1 MKKNK
6 LPRLQ
11 TLYQAVLM
19 ALPIMTGVGV
29 SHAETNTNFANG
41 ALAGAA
47 IQYSPNVLLALS
59 VEFPTA
65 GLAYNS
71 NDVSIGNPRNYYN
84 TISIK
89 NRYLGYFDNR
99 KCYIYVPDAADKDAS
114 QAFAKSGYVT
124 KRSSMYDTSKDN
136 QEIFRDNDGGVINTT
151 YKPMNLNAVEYFKV
165 SSNAVDTADGIGL
178 CSGNNSDEFSGN
190 MLNWASMTAIDI
202 FRQALTGGNRA
213 ATIQSNS
220 KAYELGDTPNETYLR
235 RAMVT
240 PGRQNHN
247 QFVRRFIY
255 LPDNLLKRVMPHKY
269 ASDNISD
276 FVSYNATSYDQYAVN
291 RNAPDHWVRSKF
303 GDGNAVIVVEDQ
315 GFTVNFRR
323 RFQHNVCNSVRW
335 GRCNSSSPV
344 NRFLPVKSRY
354 MPYHAVV
361 RVCDDAGS
369 AQTYGTNHPTTS
381 IQCTQYPNNKYKPT
395 GLMQERIAD
404 MRFGALGYAN
414 VPGRGIHGGVLR
426 ARMKSLLGETAI
438 MTTAGDA
445 THPIQSTGGGV
456 DLGAEVNA
464 DTGQFIVNPDVSD
477 ASNSRVNNS
486 GVINYL
492 NKFGDYAGYKTNDP
506 GAELYYVAQRYL
518 RNAGFPKEYL
528 SFKAEGQASTFT
540 LNQIKNDDPTN
551 LAREWK
557 DNFPIILDWDNPL
570 VVKDVNNVRENA
582 CRPNQIVFIGDTNTH
597 YDIDLPGYGNSPT
610 DPLRFEPKIAT
621 QVEDSEINVS
631 TLADTILER
640 EKIDES
646 LLNKGTGSS
655 DVGAWSG
662 NSRFGLPALA
672 YWGHINDI
680 QKGLAGKQ
688 NINTFMIDV
697 VENGDYK
704 ADFLGMMKN
713 TYYLAAKYGSF
724 TYDKDRTVNDDGT
737 PYQPLPTERSS
748 WTDDPEGKTSIPA
761 FRKGVPRTYAIAN
774 SPENMVD
781 ALKNAINSSAGV
793 EAVTQS
799 RVTTDVSTEKAV
811 DLIQGVSVLRSGFT
825 EDSPTYSGTL
835 KKQMLKLV
843 SSSTDTTSQG
853 FTIVYND
860 NCATCWDAGKL
871 LNSTYHNTTGWSAR
885 NVYTTVNGT
894 VTKFAITN
902 ASNLQSKLHEGVVGT
917 DKVEATKL
925 IRYVLG
931 DNTNESVDDLR
942 VRSGYLMGMV
952 INSSPAAIRPLKA
965 NSVRA
970 GAQTCKFSDT
980 DFTERNKE
988 TRYAVAANDGM
999 LHLFNDEGAEILAYL
1014 PNAVLPKLSSYAKK
1028 TYLNPAHDRWLNDGT
1043 PSVNDVCHTVGT
1055 TAATEAR
1062 SILIGATGR
1071 GGNSVYAL
1079 DVTNLQSPNGNN
1091 ILWDFSHDDL
1101 GMTIPAP
1108 VVTHDKDGK
1117 PIAIISSGYRKNG
1130 GTDQGYIFVL
1140 KDIDKKR
1147 TITTDWVENTDY
1159 YKIPLGKAGVGE
1171 IFALD
1176 ANNDNA
1182 AEAIYV
1188 GDLEGKLWKLTLD
1201 ADGKFAVNGGQSGA
1215 TDKPLFE
1222 ADASIVGQPAVQK
1235 ISGKTYVVFATGRF
1249 FGDNDLP
1256 TTTKSLQNYAYGI
1269 IDKGDGVTVANNETS
1284 LLQQEIVVDK
1294 DKLTVDSGEYL
1305 KVTTNKFD
1313 ATKQGWRL
1321 KLSKNMLNMD
1331 AAGIYKNRLA
1341 QFTLITP
1348 GDGSI
1353 TNTDENICK
1362 RSGSTSTVLV
1372 DVRTGGTYAGNLFD
1386 TNNDGVY
1393 DSKDGDYS
1401 VFTQNNNIVQK
1412 ALMLK
1417 TTNGTTVT
1425 IGYGSG
1431 GAYSAATNPLSFTN
1445 TLKRLSWREI
1455 Y

>member
-71 NDVSIGNPRNYYN
+71 NDVSIGIPRNYYN

-136 QEIFRDNDGGVINTT
+136 QEIFRDTDGGVINTT

-178 CSGNNSDEFSGN
+178 CSGNNSNEFSGN

-220 KAYELGDTPNETYLR
+220 KAYELGDTQNETYLR

-335 GRCNSSSPV
+335 GRCSSSSPV

-361 RVCDDAGS
+361 RVCDDADS

-438 MTTAGDA
+438 MTTAGNA
-445 THPIQSTGGGV
+445 TQPIKSTGERV
-456 DLGAEVNA
+456 NLGAEVNVN
-464 DTGQFIVNPDVSD
+464 TGQFIVNPDVLD

-518 RNAGFPKEYL
+518 RNAGFPEEYI
-528 SFKAEGQASTFT
+528 SFKADGNQSTFT
-540 LNQIKNDDPTN
+540 LNQIKDDSSTSW
-551 LAREWK
+551 AREWK
-557 DNFPIILDWDNPL
+557 DDFPIILDWDNPL
-570 VVKDVNNVRENA
+570 VVKDVKDVRENA

-610 DPLRFEPKIAT
+610 DPLRFEPKT
-621 QVEDSEINVS
+621 STHVKDEEINVS
-631 TLADTILER
+631 TLADTILNLEG
-640 EKIDES
+640 IDES
-646 LLNKGTGSS
+646 RLNKGDGSS

-662 NSRFGLPALA
+662 NSRFGMPALA

-704 ADFLGMMKN
+704 ANYQDMMKN

-724 TYDKDRTVNDDGT
+724 TYDKDRTVI
-737 PYQPLPTERSS
+737 PLPTERSS

-761 FRKGVPRTYAIAN
+761 FKKGVPRTYAIAN
-774 SPENMVD
+774 SPENMVN

-843 SSSTDTTSQG
+843 SSSTDTASKG

-871 LNSTYHNTTGWSAR
+871 LNGTYHNTTGWSAR

-894 VTKFAITN
+894 ATKFATTN
-902 ASNLQSKLHEGVVGT
+902 ASTLQSKLHEGVVGT
-917 DKVEATKL
+917 DKVDATKL

-952 INSSPAAIRPLKA
+952 INSSPASIRPLKA

-970 GAQTCKFSDT
+970 GTQTCKFSDT
-980 DFTERNKE
+980 NFAERNKE

-999 LHLFNDEGAEILAYL
+999 LHLFNSNGAEILAYL

-1043 PSVNDVCHTVGT
+1043 PSVNDVCHTDGT
-1055 TAATEAR
+1055 TTEAR
-1062 SILIGATGR
+1062 SILIGTTGR

-1079 DVTNLQSPNGNN
+1079 DVTNLKSPDDNN

-1130 GTDQGYIFVL
+1130 GTDQGYMV
-1140 KDIDKKR
+1140 
-1147 TITTDWVENTDY
+1147 
-1159 YKIPLGKAGVGE
+1159 
-1171 IFALD
+1171 
-1176 ANNDNA
+1176 
-1182 AEAIYV
+1182 IY
-1188 GDLEGKLWKLTLD
+1188 L
-1201 ADGKFAVNGGQSGA
+1201 
-1215 TDKPLFE
+1215 
-1222 ADASIVGQPAVQK
+1222 
-1235 ISGKTYVVFATGRF
+1235 
-1249 FGDNDLP
+1249 
-1256 TTTKSLQNYAYGI
+1256 
-1269 IDKGDGVTVANNETS
+1269 
-1284 LLQQEIVVDK
+1284 
-1294 DKLTVDSGEYL
+1294 
-1305 KVTTNKFD
+1305 
-1313 ATKQGWRL
+1313 
-1321 KLSKNMLNMD
+1321 
-1331 AAGIYKNRLA
+1331 
-1341 QFTLITP
+1341 
-1348 GDGSI
+1348 
-1353 TNTDENICK
+1353 C
-1362 RSGSTSTVLV
+1362 
-1372 DVRTGGTYAGNLFD
+1372 
-1386 TNNDGVY
+1386 
-1393 DSKDGDYS
+1393 
-1401 VFTQNNNIVQK
+1401 
-1412 ALMLK
+1412 
-1417 TTNGTTVT
+1417 
-1425 IGYGSG
+1425 
-1431 GAYSAATNPLSFTN
+1431 
-1445 TLKRLSWREI
+1445 
-1455 Y
+1455 

>member
-71 NDVSIGNPRNYYN
+71 NDVSIGIPRNYYN

-136 QEIFRDNDGGVINTT
+136 QEIFRDTDGGVINTT

-178 CSGNNSDEFSGN
+178 CSGNNSNEFSGN

-220 KAYELGDTPNETYLR
+220 KAYELGDTQNETYLR

-323 RFQHNVCNSVRW
+323 FQHNVCNSVRW
-335 GRCNSSSPV
+335 GRCSSSSPV

-361 RVCDDAGS
+361 RVCDDADS

-438 MTTAGDA
+438 MTTAGNA
-445 THPIQSTGGGV
+445 TQPIKSTGERV
-456 DLGAEVNA
+456 NLGAEVNVN
-464 DTGQFIVNPDVSD
+464 TGQFIVNPDVLD

-518 RNAGFPKEYL
+518 RNAGFPEEYI
-528 SFKAEGQASTFT
+528 SFKADGNQSTFT
-540 LNQIKNDDPTN
+540 LNQIKDDSSTSW
-551 LAREWK
+551 AREWK
-557 DNFPIILDWDNPL
+557 DDFPIILDWDNPL
-570 VVKDVNNVRENA
+570 VVKDVKDVRENA

-610 DPLRFEPKIAT
+610 DPLRFEPKT
-621 QVEDSEINVS
+621 STHVKDEEINVS
-631 TLADTILER
+631 TLADTILNLEG
-640 EKIDES
+640 IDES
-646 LLNKGTGSS
+646 RLNKGDGSS

-662 NSRFGLPALA
+662 NSRFGMPALA

-704 ADFLGMMKN
+704 ANYQDMMKN

-724 TYDKDRTVNDDGT
+724 TYDKDRTVI
-737 PYQPLPTERSS
+737 PLPTERSS

-761 FRKGVPRTYAIAN
+761 FKKGVPRTYAIAN
-774 SPENMVD
+774 SPENMVN

-843 SSSTDTTSQG
+843 SSSTDTASKG

-871 LNSTYHNTTGWSAR
+871 LNGTYHNTTGWSAR

-894 VTKFAITN
+894 ATKFATTN
-902 ASNLQSKLHEGVVGT
+902 ASTLQSKLHEGVVGT
-917 DKVEATKL
+917 DKVDATKL

-952 INSSPAAIRPLKA
+952 INSSPASIRPLKA

-970 GAQTCKFSDT
+970 GTQTCKFSDT
-980 DFTERNKE
+980 NFAERNKE

-999 LHLFNDEGAEILAYL
+999 LHLFNSNGAEILAYL

-1043 PSVNDVCHTVGT
+1043 PSVNDVCHTDGT
-1055 TAATEAR
+1055 TTEAR
-1062 SILIGATGR
+1062 SILIGTTGR

-1079 DVTNLQSPNGNN
+1079 DVTNLKSPDDNN

-1130 GTDQGYIFVL
+1130 GTDQGYMV
-1140 KDIDKKR
+1140 
-1147 TITTDWVENTDY
+1147 
-1159 YKIPLGKAGVGE
+1159 
-1171 IFALD
+1171 
-1176 ANNDNA
+1176 
-1182 AEAIYV
+1182 IY
-1188 GDLEGKLWKLTLD
+1188 L
-1201 ADGKFAVNGGQSGA
+1201 
-1215 TDKPLFE
+1215 
-1222 ADASIVGQPAVQK
+1222 
-1235 ISGKTYVVFATGRF
+1235 
-1249 FGDNDLP
+1249 
-1256 TTTKSLQNYAYGI
+1256 
-1269 IDKGDGVTVANNETS
+1269 
-1284 LLQQEIVVDK
+1284 
-1294 DKLTVDSGEYL
+1294 
-1305 KVTTNKFD
+1305 
-1313 ATKQGWRL
+1313 
-1321 KLSKNMLNMD
+1321 
-1331 AAGIYKNRLA
+1331 
-1341 QFTLITP
+1341 
-1348 GDGSI
+1348 
-1353 TNTDENICK
+1353 C
-1362 RSGSTSTVLV
+1362 
-1372 DVRTGGTYAGNLFD
+1372 
-1386 TNNDGVY
+1386 
-1393 DSKDGDYS
+1393 
-1401 VFTQNNNIVQK
+1401 
-1412 ALMLK
+1412 
-1417 TTNGTTVT
+1417 
-1425 IGYGSG
+1425 
-1431 GAYSAATNPLSFTN
+1431 
-1445 TLKRLSWREI
+1445 
-1455 Y
+1455 

>member
-59 VEFPTA
+59 VEYPTA

-71 NDVSIGNPRNYYN
+71 TADAEGNPRTYYN
-84 TISIK
+84 KISIK
-89 NRYLGYFDNR
+89 KRYLGYFDNR
-99 KCYIYVPDAADKDAS
+99 KCYTYVADSADSDALR
-114 QAFAKSGYVT
+114 AFANSGYVT
-124 KRSSMYDTSKDN
+124 QRPGLHNNSKDN
-136 QEIFRDNDGGVINTT
+136 QEIFRDTGGGAISFT
-151 YKPMNLNAVEYFKV
+151 YKPINPNTIEYFKV
-165 SSNAVDTADGIGL
+165 SDNAVDTADGIGL
-178 CSGNNSDEFSGN
+178 CSGNNPNEFSGN
-190 MLNWASMTAIDI
+190 MLNWATMSSIDI

-213 ATIQSNS
+213 ATMQTTDA
-220 KAYELGDTPNETYLR
+220 AYQLGDAPDATYLR
-235 RAMVT
+235 RAKIQW
-240 PGRQNHN
+240 GQNVNH
-247 QFVRRFIY
+247 FVWRAIY
-255 LPDNLLKRVMPHKY
+255 LPDNLLKRVMPAQY
-269 ASDNISD
+269 ASDDINQFIS
-276 FVSYNATSYDQYAVN
+276 YRTGQHDQYDV
-291 RNAPDHWVRSKF
+291 VRSSPGGWATKNL
-303 GDGNAVIVVEDQ
+303 GEGNAVIWVDNND
-315 GFTVNFRR
+315 FFVNFRR
-323 RFQHNVCNSVRW
+323 RFAFKQCSKTAW
-335 GRCNSSSPV
+335 GGCSTYATPV
-344 NRFLPVKSRY
+344 NRALPIKSRY
-354 MPYHAVV
+354 MPYQAVV
-361 RVCDDAGS
+361 RVCDDADS

-381 IQCTQYPNNKYKPT
+381 IQCTQYPNKKYKPT
-395 GLMQERIAD
+395 GLMQERAGD
-404 MRFGALGYAN
+404 MRFGALGYVN
-414 VPGRGIHGGVLR
+414 VNNKIINGGVLR

-438 MTTAGDA
+438 ITPRDNTISDKNPMRA
-445 THPIQSTGGGV
+445 TGTVP
-456 DLGAEVNA
+456 LGAEI
-464 DTGQFIVNPDVSD
+464 DSTTGQFVVNPDVAD
-477 ASNSRVNNS
+477 AKQSKVPNS

-506 GAELYYVAQRYL
+506 AAELYYVAQRYL
-518 RNAGFPKEYL
+518 RNAGFPDEYL
-528 SFKAEGQASTFT
+528 SFYAT
-540 LNQIKNDDPTN
+540 NPTYGTSRTYQMSELIN
-551 LAREWK
+551 GESETAKQWK

-570 VVKDVNNVRENA
+570 VVSSVDNVRENA
-582 CRPNQIVFIGDTNTH
+582 CRPNQIILIGDTNTH
-597 YDIDLPGYGNSPT
+597 YDVDLPKYDNSNVQNIETPRIEVK
-610 DPLRFEPKIAT
+610 DPEKSVDVTSLA
-621 QVEDSEINVS
+621 S
-631 TLADTILER
+631 TVLDTE
-640 EKIDES
+640 
-646 LLNKGTGSS
+646 G
-655 DVGAWSG
+655 VGAYKPSNLG
-662 NSRFGLPALA
+662 ASNSRAGFPALA

-680 QKGLAGKQ
+680 QKGLVGKQ
-688 NINTFMIDV
+688 IINTFAIDV
-697 VENGDYK
+697 VEDGKYK
-704 ADFLGMMKN
+704 ENTN
-713 TYYLAAKYGSF
+713 TYYLAAKYGGF
-724 TYDKDRTVNDDGT
+724 AYDKDRTVNDDGT
-737 PYQPLPTERSS
+737 PYIPLPTERSS
-748 WTDDPEGKTSIPA
+748 WTDDPVGKTSIPA

-811 DLIQGVSVLRSGFT
+811 DLVQGVSVLRSGFT

-843 SSSTDTTSQG
+843 SSSTETTSKG

-894 VTKFAITN
+894 ATKFATTN
-902 ASNLQSKLHEGVVGT
+902 ASDLQSKLHEGVAGT

-970 GAQTCKFSDT
+970 GTQTCKFSDT
-980 DFTERNKE
+980 NFAERNKE

-999 LHLFNDEGAEILAYL
+999 LHLFNSNGAEILAYL

-1043 PSVNDVCHTVGT
+1043 PSVNDVCHT
-1055 TAATEAR
+1055 TAATATATTEAR
-1062 SILIGATGR
+1062 SILIGTTGR

-1130 GTDQGYIFVL
+1130 GTDKGYIFVL

-1147 TITTDWVENTDY
+1147 TAAWVEDIDY

-1235 ISGKTYVVFATGRF
+1235 ISDKTYVVFATGRF

-1256 TTTKSLQNYAYGI
+1256 TTAKSLQNYAYGI

-1348 GDGSI
+1348 DDGSI

>member
-59 VEFPTA
+59 VEYPTA

-71 NDVSIGNPRNYYN
+71 NDVSIGNPKNYYN
-84 TISIK
+84 AISIK

-99 KCYIYVPDAADKDAS
+99 KCYVYVADSEDSDAS
-114 QAFAKSGYVT
+114 RAFKNSGYVI

-136 QEIFRDNDGGVINTT
+136 QEIFRDTGGGIINIT
-151 YKPMNLNAVEYFKV
+151 YKPINSNTVEYFKV
-165 SSNAVDTADGIGL
+165 SSNAVDTNEGVGL
-178 CSGNNSDEFSGN
+178 CSGNNLNEFSGN

-220 KAYELGDTPNETYLR
+220 KAYELGDTQNETYLR

-247 QFVRRFIY
+247 QFVNRFIY
-255 LPDNLLKRVMPHKY
+255 LPDNLLKRVMPAKY

-291 RNAPDHWVRSKF
+291 RNAPYDWARSKF

-335 GRCNSSSPV
+335 GQCSSFSPV

-361 RVCDDAGS
+361 RVCDDSTS
-369 AQTYGTNHPTTS
+369 AKTYGTDNPTTS

-414 VPGRGIHGGVLR
+414 VDDRYINGGVLR
-426 ARMKSLLGETAI
+426 ARMKSLLGETAV
-438 MTTAGDA
+438 MTTKGDE
-445 THPIQSTGGGV
+445 THPIQATGTTV
-456 DLGAEVNA
+456 PLGAEIDAN
-464 DTGQFIVNPDVSD
+464 TGQFVINPDTED
-477 ASNSRVNNS
+477 AAQSKVANS

-518 RNAGFPKEYL
+518 RNAGFPKEYN
-528 SFKAEGQASTFT
+528 SFKARNPAYAGTNKDIIYQYT
-540 LNQIKNDDPTN
+540 LQQMQGGETPTAM
-551 LAREWK
+551 LWK

-570 VVKDVNNVRENA
+570 VVKDVKDVRENA

-610 DPLRFEPKIAT
+610 DPLRYEPKIAT
-621 QVEDSEINVS
+621 HVEDGEINVS
-631 TLADTILER
+631 TLADTILNR
-640 EKIDES
+640 EGIDES
-646 LLNKGTGSS
+646 IFNKGGGGS

-704 ADFLGMMKN
+704 ANYQGMMKN
-713 TYYLAAKYGSF
+713 TYYLAAKYGGF
-724 TYDKDRTVNDDGT
+724 TYDKDRTVI
-737 PYQPLPTERSS
+737 PLPTERSS

-781 ALKNAINSSAGV
+781 ALKSAINSSASA

-811 DLIQGVSVLRSGFT
+811 DLVQGVSVLRSGFT

-835 KKQMLKLV
+835 QKQMLKLV
-843 SSSTDTTSQG
+843 SNSTDTTSQG

-894 VTKFAITN
+894 ATKFAITN
-902 ASNLQSKLHEGVVGT
+902 ASDLQSKLHEGVVGT
-917 DKVEATKL
+917 DKVDATKL

-970 GAQTCKFSDT
+970 GTQTCKFSDT
-980 DFTERNKE
+980 NFAERNKE

-999 LHLFNDEGAEILAYL
+999 LHLFNSNGAEILAYL

-1043 PSVNDVCHTVGT
+1043 PSVNDVCHTDGT
-1055 TAATEAR
+1055 TTEAR
-1062 SILIGATGR
+1062 SILIGTTGR

-1140 KDIDKKR
+1140 KDINKKR
-1147 TITTDWVENTDY
+1147 TAAWVEDTDY

-1269 IDKGDGVTVANNETS
+1269 IDKGDGVTVANNETN
-1284 LLQQEIVVDK
+1284 LIQQEIVVDK
-1294 DKLTVDSGEYL
+1294 DKLTVNSGEYL

-1348 GDGSI
+1348 DDGSI

-1393 DSKDGDYS
+1393 NSKDGDYS

>member
-1 MKKNK
+1 
-6 LPRLQ
+6 
-11 TLYQAVLM
+11 
-19 ALPIMTGVGV
+19 
-29 SHAETNTNFANG
+29 
-41 ALAGAA
+41 
-47 IQYSPNVLLALS
+47 
-59 VEFPTA
+59 
-65 GLAYNS
+65 
-71 NDVSIGNPRNYYN
+71 
-84 TISIK
+84 
-89 NRYLGYFDNR
+89 
-99 KCYIYVPDAADKDAS
+99 
-114 QAFAKSGYVT
+114 
-124 KRSSMYDTSKDN
+124 
-136 QEIFRDNDGGVINTT
+136 
-151 YKPMNLNAVEYFKV
+151 
-165 SSNAVDTADGIGL
+165 
-178 CSGNNSDEFSGN
+178 
-190 MLNWASMTAIDI
+190 
-202 FRQALTGGNRA
+202 
-213 ATIQSNS
+213 
-220 KAYELGDTPNETYLR
+220 
-235 RAMVT
+235 MVT

-315 GFTVNFRR
+315 GFIVNFRR

-335 GRCNSSSPV
+335 GRCSSSSPV

-361 RVCDDAGS
+361 RVCDDADS

-438 MTTAGDA
+438 MTTAGNA
-445 THPIQSTGGGV
+445 TQPIQSTGERV
-456 DLGAEVNA
+456 NLGAEVNVN
-464 DTGQFIVNPDVSD
+464 TGQFIVNPDVLD

-518 RNAGFPKEYL
+518 RNAGFPEEYI
-528 SFKAEGQASTFT
+528 SFKADGNQSTFT
-540 LNQIKNDDPTN
+540 LNQIKDDSSTSW
-551 LAREWK
+551 AREWK
-557 DNFPIILDWDNPL
+557 DDFPIILDWDNPL
-570 VVKDVNNVRENA
+570 VVKDVKDVRENA

-610 DPLRFEPKIAT
+610 DPLRFEPKT
-621 QVEDSEINVS
+621 STHVKDEEINVS
-631 TLADTILER
+631 TLADTILNLEG
-640 EKIDES
+640 IDES
-646 LLNKGTGSS
+646 RLNKGDGSS

-662 NSRFGLPALA
+662 NSRFGMPALA

-704 ADFLGMMKN
+704 ANYQDMMKN

-724 TYDKDRTVNDDGT
+724 TYDKDRTVI
-737 PYQPLPTERSS
+737 PLPTERSS

-761 FRKGVPRTYAIAN
+761 FKKGVPRTYAIAN
-774 SPENMVD
+774 SPENMVN

-843 SSSTDTTSQG
+843 SSSTDTASKG

-871 LNSTYHNTTGWSAR
+871 LNGTYHNTTGWSAR

-894 VTKFAITN
+894 ATKFATTN
-902 ASNLQSKLHEGVVGT
+902 ASTLQSKLHEGVVGT
-917 DKVEATKL
+917 DKVDATKL

-952 INSSPAAIRPLKA
+952 INSSPASIRPLKA

-970 GAQTCKFSDT
+970 GTQTCKFSDT
-980 DFTERNKE
+980 NFAERNKE

-999 LHLFNDEGAEILAYL
+999 LHLFNSNGAEILAYL

-1043 PSVNDVCHTVGT
+1043 PSVNDVCHTDGT
-1055 TAATEAR
+1055 TTEAR
-1062 SILIGATGR
+1062 SILIGTTGR

-1079 DVTNLQSPNGNN
+1079 DVTNLKSPDDNN

-1140 KDIDKKR
+1140 KDIAKKR
-1147 TITTDWVENTDY
+1147 TTAWVENTDY

-1235 ISGKTYVVFATGRF
+1235 ISDKTYVVFATGRF

-1269 IDKGDGVTVANNETS
+1269 IDKGDGVTVANNETN
-1284 LLQQEIVVDK
+1284 LIQQEIVVDKK

-1331 AAGIYKNRLA
+1331 AASIYKNRLA

-1412 ALMLK
+1412 ALTLK
-1417 TTNGTTVT
+1417 TTNGTR
-1425 IGYGSG
+1425 YNWLWFWWCLFS
-1431 GAYSAATNPLSFTN
+1431 SN
-1445 TLKRLSWREI
+1445 
-1455 Y
+1455 